1 MRVKQDNAEEKD
13 NGYIFRLKMKTF
25 RYTKSKREL
34 ESCSVWDLYE
44 YSSFVFEGS
53 LDDFKAEAINC
64 VRPLAKIYGDGKVNI
79 YVPLQIPK
87 PQIESAT
94 EWIVYLGYGRDIT
107 RLMATMDTFGP
118 SSEQV
123 EAVLSELEATD
134 PSYWLLA
141 IPLARTNKL
150 VFSMD
155 AEILNTRNHDALAL
169 QMYHDLVDVDEDM
182 GEPEVEIDQDNN
194 LLVHTRQLQ

>member
-1 MRVKQDNAEEKD
+1 MRVKQDNAEERD

-141 IPLARTNKL
+141 IPLAKTNKL

-169 QMYHDLVDVDEDM
+169 QMYHDLVDVDEDA

-194 LLVHTRQLQ
+194 LLVHTSQLQ

>member
-1 MRVKQDNAEEKD
+1 MRIKQDNAEEKD

-141 IPLARTNKL
+141 IPLAKTNKL

-194 LLVHTRQLQ
+194 LLVHTSQLQ

>member
-1 MRVKQDNAEEKD
+1 MRIKQDNAEEKD

-25 RYTKSKREL
+25 KYTKSKREL

-141 IPLARTNKL
+141 IPLAKSNKL

-194 LLVHTRQLQ
+194 LLVHTSQLQ